1 MLPAYAGLISSMALG
16 FLMQTTYLLPLT
28 VASLALALA
37 ALGFRAK
44 RRQGYGP
51 LAAGLVAAGA
61 FVLGKF
67 DLGSNLAVCGGL
79 AGLIGASVWSSW
91 PKKSA
96 PSAPT
101 ETLLQ
106 LGSIKKES

>member
-1 MLPAYAGLISSMALG
+1 
-16 FLMQTTYLLPLT
+16 MQTTYLLPLT

-44 RRQGYGP
+44 GRRGYGP
-51 LAAGLVAAGA
+51 LIVGVLAAAA

-67 DLGSNLAVCGGL
+67 VFNSNAAVYGGL
-79 AGLIGASVWSSW
+79 AGLIGASLWNSW
-91 PKKSA
+91 PKKSV
-96 PSAPT
+96 PSAPV

-106 LGSIKKES
+106 LGSIRKES